1 MSRSE
6 PSADDTTSP
15 PLPPERQCT
24 YLVFET
30 SLLLLFTMCVY
41 CGNAITKV
49 KKKIMGSFL
58 HITQWCEKCK
68 RKRMWDSQPYIG
80 NIPAGNILASA
91 SILYS
96 GSLPSKALHI
106 FKILNCSMITSRS
119 FFYHQ
124 SKYLQPSVHSVWVEH
139 QKKLLAFF
147 KEENRQLIVAGD
159 GRSDSPG
166 HSAKYGSYSIV
177 ELTCNKVVDFKLVQV
192 CDNCMYCTLQSMQY
206 NI

>member
-15 PLPPERQCT
+15 PLPPERHQI

-49 KKKIMGSFL
+49 KKKIIGSFL
-58 HITQWCEKCK
+58 HITQWYEKK
-68 RKRMWDSQPYIG
+68 THVDSQPYIG

-96 GSLPSKALHI
+96 GSLPSKALHNYI
-106 FKILNCSMITSRS
+106 
-119 FFYHQ
+119 Q
-124 SKYLQPSVHSVWVEH
+124 DPQ
-139 QKKLLAFF
+139 LL
-147 KEENRQLIVAGD
+147 
-159 GRSDSPG
+159 
-166 HSAKYGSYSIV
+166 
-177 ELTCNKVVDFKLVQV
+177 
-192 CDNCMYCTLQSMQY
+192 
-206 NI
+206 